1 MVCFHGYLLLSA
13 EEIISAFQMPS
24 KVPGTIDGEWVRAT
38 QGIADGR
45 KPYIKICLISGTT
58 WWCTQSNL
66 SS

>member
-1 MVCFHGYLLLSA
+1 
-13 EEIISAFQMPS
+13 MPS
-24 KVPGTIDGEWVRAT
+24 KVPDAIDGEWVRAT